1 MTITS
6 SLSPRRLV
14 RPPPYTCTVEAKRIV
29 GWALQGV
36 TDQSS
41 FTLFTAPFSNT
52 SSHFRLSPQ
61 SLAMVRVNAIS
72 LFLHLGYCS
81 RERKKK
87 TILLRGLSRPW
98 KFPSS
103 FSSSFVLYLVPGA
116 YCHFISEYGL
126 CVAAVSLL
134 SRLYPYVF
142 EQSNSIV
149 CWLVCATRR
158 ISNSPFTRT
167 FTDFLVSSPCSRR
180 SALFSVT
187 HRLALSES
195 LLRLSTGTPSRVLSI
210 NHQSAQDEPTAI
222 FACLLECCCRCYRLC
237 LCLCIVNCSRHNFLL
252 EPAQRTIATKPTL

>member
-1 MTITS
+1 M
-6 SLSPRRLV
+6 
-14 RPPPYTCTVEAKRIV
+14 
-29 GWALQGV
+29 
-36 TDQSS
+36 
-41 FTLFTAPFSNT
+41 LFPFSCI
-52 SSHFRLSPQ
+52 LVIA
-61 SLAMVRVNAIS
+61 LEK
-72 LFLHLGYCS
+72 
-81 RERKKK
+81 ERKKPSCFVACPDHGNSHHLSA
-87 TILLRGLSRPW
+87 LL
-98 KFPSS
+98 
-103 FSSSFVLYLVPGA
+103 VLYLVPGA